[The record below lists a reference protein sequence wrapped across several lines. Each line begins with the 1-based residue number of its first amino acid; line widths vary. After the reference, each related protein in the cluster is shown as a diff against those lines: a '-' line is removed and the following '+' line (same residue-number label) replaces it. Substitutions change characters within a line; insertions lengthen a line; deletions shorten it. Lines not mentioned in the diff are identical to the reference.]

1 MYFKEDD
8 FKDFATF
15 MEAEMQHLVLL
26 EKYNPG
32 DEEVSKE
39 EWDLLEALRR
49 HIKDEVKFEKK
60 AERRSDRIQKLTNKV
75 TSWFI

>member
-8 FKDFATF
+8 FRDFTTF

-26 EKYNPG
+26 EKYSPES
-32 DEEVSKE
+32 DEIAKE
-39 EWDLLEALRR
+39 EWDLLEALRQ

-60 AERRSDRIQKLTNKV
+60 AEKRSDRIQKLTNKV

>member
-8 FKDFATF
+8 FKDFTTF

-32 DEEVSKE
+32 DEEVAKE
-39 EWDLLEALRR
+39 EWDLLEALRK

-60 AERRSDRIQKLTNKV
+60 AEKRSDKIQKLTNKV
-75 TSWFI
+75 TSWFF